1 VRKSTARE
9 LLEAAQPRLQYLV
22 EQYPNSNL
30 VIIPEIRYGN
40 YHRNYYC
47 RAIYAG
53 VMIYQRNSN
62 SWNLKPFHNPVE
74 INLKDDA
81 ALYTLGG
88 IKESDDKY
96 FYTPTWAGGTASV
109 DGQYYSIVRPEIAI
123 SPIMNNNNEVEV
135 SNITINFHDV
145 ASELID
151 NNTHISFKIDG
162 AISSI

>member
-1 VRKSTARE
+1 
-9 LLEAAQPRLQYLV
+9 
-22 EQYPNSNL
+22 
-30 VIIPEIRYGN
+30 
-40 YHRNYYC
+40 
-47 RAIYAG
+47 
-53 VMIYQRNSN
+53 MIYERNSN
-62 SWNLKPFHNPVE
+62 SCDLKPFHNQVE

-123 SPIMNNNNEVEV
+123 SPIMNNNEVEV